1 MFSAGMPTVNSA
13 RHAWSTIKGQLA
25 DIGWW
30 LAPATCLLCDR
41 PGADPRLD
49 LCVHCLGGLPVQ
61 SASWHEAT
69 GPWTGIVSPW
79 RYEYPVDHLVRG
91 LKFRGER
98 VNARVLG
105 TLLGRA
111 RAASAAALPGIVI
124 PVPLHARRL
133 RDRGFNQAAE
143 IAAFAA
149 RQLRIPLWTH
159 CLQRQRN
166 TQAQSVLPA
175 ARRRANVSG
184 AFAANGKLPRVH
196 VALVDDVITTGS
208 TAAAA
213 TTILREAGAA
223 SVELWVLAQ
232 VRRRA
237 GPANI
242 R

>member
-1 MFSAGMPTVNSA
+1 M
-13 RHAWSTIKGQLA
+13 A
-25 DIGWW
+25 DLGWW
-30 LAPATCLLCDR
+30 LAPATCLLCDGR
-41 PGADPRLD
+41 GADPRLD
-49 LCVHCLGGLPVQ
+49 LCVHCLGGLPAQ
-61 SASWHEAT
+61 PANWHPAT
-69 GPWTGIVSPW
+69 GPWASVTSPW

-98 VNARVLG
+98 ANARVLG

-111 RAASAAALPGIVI
+111 RAASPAPLPHLVI

-133 RDRGFNQAAE
+133 RARGFNQAAE

-149 RQLRIPLWTH
+149 RQLRIPLWPN
-159 CLQRQRN
+159 CLRRQRN
-166 TQAQSVLPA
+166 TQAQSMLPA
-175 ARRRANVSG
+175 ASRSANVSG
-184 AFAANGKLPRVH
+184 AFAASGKLPHVH

-213 TTILREAGAA
+213 AAVLLSAGAE

-237 GPANI
+237 GPGGQYSPSG
-242 R
+242 